1 MISFGDVDQILPN
14 GGHRQDCHGDP
25 GLFLNEADK
34 VGYVIEY
41 LIQNIKCY

>member
-41 LIQNIKCY
+41 VIQNIKCY